1 MKGGYVVVSPSG
13 YVTIDNN
20 ELIKQKLEEIKA
32 KQIEMVEA
40 GDEEEVDGFVEGL
53 DSLQVAR
60 LVGEADEEDESPII
74 RPVDIE
80 KMTEEANAEA
90 ERIVSEAKQEAASIQ
105 ESARSEGF
113 EAGYSEGKAK
123 ADSEVAS
130 IRRSL
135 EEEYA
140 RKAEELEAEYNKLKE
155 ELEPALVDKLADIYE
170 KIVGIELTD
179 SKETVTFLLKKALGS
194 MDSNKS
200 YIIHVSQ
207 EDFADVNASID
218 DILKSSGILADNLEV
233 IEDHSLS
240 KNGCMIESDGGI
252 FEVGLDTQ
260 MTLLSKQ
267 LKILSMQP
275 S

>member
-170 KIVGIELTD
+170 KIVGIELSD

-194 MDSNKS
+194 MDSYKW